1 MIAVVDFGGQTAHL
15 IKRRVKDFG
24 VESMVFSFKTKID
37 KLKQVEG
44 IILSGGPASTY
55 AKNAPSI
62 NKQVFNLGIPV
73 LGICYGM
80 QLMGRSLG
88 GQVKPG
94 SAKEFG
100 GVTVELKKG
109 KLFKQLKSRQKV
121 CMSHGDQVVKLPLG
135 FKSLGR
141 SKNTLNIAMANQKHQ
156 LYGVQF
162 HPEVAHTLAGEEIL
176 KNFVFEVCGAK
187 VSRANSEWLTQEID
201 GRAICG
207 LS

>member
-80 QLMGRSLG
+80 QLMGKSLG
-88 GQVKPG
+88 GQVKRSEERRVG
-94 SAKEFG
+94 KE
-100 GVTVELKKG
+100 
-109 KLFKQLKSRQKV
+109 
-121 CMSHGDQVVKLPLG
+121 C
-135 FKSLGR
+135 
-141 SKNTLNIAMANQKHQ
+141 
-156 LYGVQF
+156 
-162 HPEVAHTLAGEEIL
+162 
-176 KNFVFEVCGAK
+176 
-187 VSRANSEWLTQEID
+187 
-201 GRAICG
+201 
-207 LS
+207 